1 MTEPV
6 ADPQEHAAAF
16 ADAVAKEADRLLR
29 EAEGR
34 GLTLRLTGSLG
45 VSLHSEGSRDLL
57 ALLGRRHYRDIDLMG
72 AWKQQR
78 AVSHL
83 FEERGYLP
91 DPDIKQAQEFGS
103 KRLIYQHPE
112 TAIKVDVFM
121 DDLVMAHTVPF
132 GARLELDSPTISVTD
147 MLLSKLQIHEITEN
161 DLIDMVVLLADHDL
175 GPGNREAIDHAY
187 VAGLLGKDWGF
198 WWTTMTNLEKLGAAL
213 DRYEALPEETA
224 AVVHGRI
231 ASLRKRIDDAPKS
244 GRWKLR
250 ARVGTRV
257 RWYEEVQEVH
267 R

>member
-1 MTEPV
+1 MTDPV
-6 ADPQEHAAAF
+6 ADPQEAAAF
-16 ADAVAKEADRLLR
+16 ADAVSKEADRLHR

-57 ALLGRRHYRDIDLMG
+57 ALLGRRHHRDIDLMG

-78 AVSHL
+78 AVCHL

-147 MLLSKLQIHEITEN
+147 MLLSKLQIHEITQN
-161 DLIDMVVLLADHDL
+161 DLIDLVVLLADHDL

-198 WWTTMTNLEKLGAAL
+198 WRTTMTNLEKLDAAL
-213 DRYEALPEETA
+213 DRYEALPEEMA
-224 AVVHGRI
+224 AVVQERI
-231 ASLRKRIDDAPKS
+231 ATLRKRIDDAPKS

>member
-16 ADAVAKEADRLLR
+16 ADVVSKEADRLLH
-29 EAEGR
+29 EAEDR
-34 GLTLRLTGSLG
+34 RLTLRLTGSLG
-45 VSLHSEGSRDLL
+45 VSHHSQGSRELL
-57 ALLGRRHYRDIDLMG
+57 ALLGRRPYRDIDLMG

-78 AVSHL
+78 AVCHL
-83 FEERGYLP
+83 FEERGYFP
-91 DPDIKQAQEFGS
+91 DPDIRQAQEFGS
-103 KRLIYQHPE
+103 KRLIYQHPD
-112 TAIKVDVFM
+112 TGIKVDVFM

-147 MLLSKLQIHEITEN
+147 LLLSKLQIHEITEN
-161 DLIDMVVLLADHDL
+161 DLIDMVVLLADHRL
-175 GPGNREAIDHAY
+175 GPGDREAVDDAY

-198 WWTTMTNLEKLGAAL
+198 WWTTMSNLEKLDGAL
-213 DRYEALPEETA
+213 DRYRALPPATA
-224 AVVHGRI
+224 DLVRERVAT
-231 ASLRKRIDDAPKS
+231 LRRRVDEAPKS